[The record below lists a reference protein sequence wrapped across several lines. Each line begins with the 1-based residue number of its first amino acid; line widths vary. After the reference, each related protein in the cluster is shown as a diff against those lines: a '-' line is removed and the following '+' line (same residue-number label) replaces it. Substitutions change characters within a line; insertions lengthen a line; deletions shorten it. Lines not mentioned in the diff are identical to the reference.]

1 MISLFPNRAWRWFM
15 KKAGILVSALLL
27 AAVHGTAAAAIDCE
41 MTFTM
46 SGWSA
51 FYKTGS
57 GSGTIRCDNGQSLKV
72 KIRTKG
78 GGITFGKQR
87 IDDGH
92 GKFSEVHDIK
102 DLLGTY
108 ATGGAHAGAVKS
120 SSAAVVTKGDVS
132 LALAGTGEGINIGI
146 DFGKF
151 VISTR

>member
-1 MISLFPNRAWRWFM
+1 M
-15 KKAGILVSALLL
+15 KKTAGILVAALLL
-27 AAVHGTAAAAIDCE
+27 TGAQSASAAIDCE
-41 MTFTM
+41 MDFTM

-51 FYKTGS
+51 FYKTA
-57 GSGTIRCDNGQSLKV
+57 SGTGTIHCNNGQSLKV

-87 IDDGH
+87 IDNGR
-92 GKFSEVHDIK
+92 GKFSEVHDIR

-108 ATGGAHAGAVKS
+108 ATGGAHAGAIKS
-120 SSAAVVTKGDVS
+120 SGASVVTKGDVS

>member
-1 MISLFPNRAWRWFM
+1 MN
-15 KKAGILVSALLL
+15 KTTGVLVSAVLLV
-27 AAVHGTAAAAIDCE
+27 AAQGAAAASIDCE
-41 MTFTM
+41 MDFSM

-51 FYKTGS
+51 FYKTAS
-57 GSGTIRCDNGQSLKV
+57 GSGTIRCDNGQTLKV

-87 IDDGH
+87 IDDGK

-108 ATGGAHAGAVKS
+108 VSGGAHAGAVKS
-120 SSAAVVTKGDVS
+120 SAASVVTKGDVS
-132 LALAGTGEGINIGI
+132 LALAGTGEGINIGV

>member
-1 MISLFPNRAWRWFM
+1 M
-15 KKAGILVSALLL
+15 KKTTGVLVSAVLLI
-27 AAVHGTAAAAIDCE
+27 AAQGAAAASIDCE
-41 MTFTM
+41 MDFSM

-51 FYKTGS
+51 FYKTAS
-57 GSGTIRCDNGQSLKV
+57 GSGTIHCNNGQTLKV

-87 IDDGH
+87 IDDGK

-108 ATGGAHAGAVKS
+108 VSGGAHAGAVKS
-120 SSAAVVTKGDVS
+120 SAASVVTKGDVS
-132 LALAGTGEGINIGI
+132 LALAGTGEGINIGV